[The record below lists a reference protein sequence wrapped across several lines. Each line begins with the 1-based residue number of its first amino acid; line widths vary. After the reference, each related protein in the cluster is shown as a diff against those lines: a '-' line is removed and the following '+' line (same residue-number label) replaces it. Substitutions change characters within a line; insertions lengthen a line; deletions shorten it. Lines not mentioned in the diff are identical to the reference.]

1 MFIYKCG
8 LIRSTRYRAG
18 VGINSG
24 DSYYINHPLSNTDGV
39 TDIDCYDEISRWSAV
54 VYRLDQGI
62 IITTI
67 KITDLN
73 LTLLLFLGV

>member
-8 LIRSTRYRAG
+8 LINWIKNGAG

-24 DSYYINHPLSNTDGV
+24 DGYYINNPLSNTNNA
-39 TDIDCYDEISRWSAV
+39 TDIDCYDVVSGWTNV

-62 IITTI
+62 NNQYYNSFNYIYSYR
-67 KITDLN
+67 
-73 LTLLLFLGV
+73 

>member
-8 LIRSTRYRAG
+8 LIEWTYGAG

-24 DSYYINHPLSNTDGV
+24 SGYYINHPLANTDNV
-39 TDIDCYDEISRWSAV
+39 TGIDCYDVVSGWTNI

-62 IITTI
+62 INQCNI
-67 KITDLN
+67 
-73 LTLLLFLGV
+73 FL

>member
-8 LIRSTRYRAG
+8 LIEWTEYGAG

-24 DSYYINHPLSNTDGV
+24 SGYYINHPLSNTDNV
-39 TDIDCYDEISRWSAV
+39 TDIDCYDVVSGWTNI

-62 IITTI
+62 SNECNNALII
-67 KITDLN
+67 
-73 LTLLLFLGV
+73 V